1 MNYIDIENIVE
12 NKINKH
18 SNDYKNTT
26 YTDEEYNIVSKELI
40 DNIDNI
46 RSNNDVIKF
55 QKDMQKKYKISLSK
69 SNLIYFYKSLNLDNN
84 NLKKLITKKKSKS
97 NSGVVVITILTS
109 GSPEYIDDEGNRV
122 VGKFSCKHNCAYCP
136 NEKGH
141 EGNNWIDQPRSYL
154 YSEPAV
160 LRANE
165 NKFDPILQF
174 NSRVD
179 TLIKMGHVVDKLELI
194 VLGGTWSNYHK
205 NYKDQFIREVYYAA
219 NTYYDKRDML
229 SLEEELTMNESAKIH
244 IIGLTLETRPD
255 TITLNE
261 IREFRRYN
269 CTRVQLGVQHT
280 DNEVL
285 KKIKRG
291 HSIEKVY
298 YAIKLL
304 KDNGY
309 KVDIHLMPNLPGSS
323 YELDKK
329 MLENSLYDE
338 RLQVDQYKIYPT
350 AIVPWTQIKTWYEE
364 GSYVPYDDYLLFELI
379 KEFKKKIQKWKRLN
393 RIIRDIPSTYIS
405 GGYKD
410 KYVNMRQLL
419 QDDMKKNNWCC
430 NCIRCREVKDNSI
443 NINDIRIDIE
453 KYKSSSGDEYF
464 ISLVTD
470 KYLIGFIRLRLI
482 KFVNNDNDNIE
493 NVQLSVLNGTAL
505 IRELHV
511 YSNMSDVGNN
521 VENSYQHK
529 GYGKK
534 LLETAEEISKTEGF
548 NKIAIISGTGV
559 RNYYRKNGYE
569 LIDTYMIKVF

>member
-1 MNYIDIENIVE
+1 MNYIDIENVVE

-18 SNDYKNTT
+18 SNNYKNTI
-26 YTDEEYNIVSKELI
+26 YTDEEYDIISKELI
-40 DNIDNI
+40 SNINKI
-46 RSNNDVIKF
+46 HNNNDVIIFLKH
-55 QKDMQKKYKISLSK
+55 MQKKYKISLSK
-69 SNLIYFYKSLNLDNN
+69 SNLIFFYKSLNLDNN

-109 GSPEYIDDEGNRV
+109 GSPEYIDDDGNTII
-122 VGKFSCKHNCAYCP
+122 GKFSCKHNCAYCP

-141 EGNNWIDQPRSYL
+141 EGNNWVDQPRSYL

-165 NKFDPILQF
+165 NNFDPILQF

-179 TLIKMGHVVDKLELI
+179 TLIKMGHVVDKLEII

-205 NYKDQFIREVYYAA
+205 NYKDKFIKEVYYAA
-219 NTYYDKRDML
+219 NTYYDKREIL
-229 SLEEELTMNESAKIH
+229 SLEEEITLNETAKIH

-261 IREFRRYN
+261 IKELRRYN
-269 CTRVQLGVQHT
+269 CTRIQLGVQHT
-280 DNEVL
+280 NNEVL

-291 HSIEKVY
+291 HTIEKVY

-323 YELDKK
+323 YELDKE
-329 MLENSLYDE
+329 MLNQSLYDE

-350 AIVPWTQIKTWYEE
+350 AIVPWTQIKIWYEE
-364 GSYVPYDDYLLFELI
+364 GSYIPYDDSLLFELI
-379 KEFKKKIQKWKRLN
+379 KEFKKKVQKWKRLN

-430 NCIRCREVKDNSI
+430 NCIRCREVKDNNINTNDI
-443 NINDIRIDIE
+443 NINIE
-453 KYKSSSGDEYF
+453 NYQGSNGNEYF
-464 ISLVTD
+464 ISLETE

-482 KFVNNDNDNIE
+482 KFENNDNME
-493 NVQLSVLNGTAL
+493 KEQLYILHNAAL

-521 VENSYQHK
+521 FENSYQHK
-529 GYGKK
+529 GYGRK
-534 LLETAEEISKTEGF
+534 LLEIAENISKTEGYS
-548 NKIAIISGTGV
+548 KIAIISGTGV

-569 LIDTYMIKVF
+569 LIDTYMIKYI